1 MLMKALFVIHVLAA
15 LFILSCRNITGSALS
30 TSDEEKLSSL
40 EKQSFYF
47 DYILDGKEMHVNA
60 DEIVSAYYPD
70 KNKTFTI
77 YAGKDDSVLVLLT
90 VGRDIRKPSV
100 TPSGSANPKM
110 NIPMGSVSLQDSPEK
125 NNESHSYNS
134 TSPEGTPVIAD
145 AIVITGS
152 QKEGDT
158 ARIITG
164 SFHAK
169 TYRGSKE
176 TGDEYTEH
184 VIKGKFRI
192 RHEFHSYNG
201 GSF

>member
-1 MLMKALFVIHVLAA
+1 MKVLFVIHVLVA
-15 LFILSCRNITGSALS
+15 LLIFSCRNTTGSTLK
-30 TSDEEKLSSL
+30 TSDKEKLSSL
-40 EKQSFYF
+40 GNQSFYF

-110 NIPMGSVSLQDSPEK
+110 NIPMGSVSLQDYPEK

-164 SFHAK
+164 SFHSK
-169 TYRGSKE
+169 TYSDNSKNLNKNA
-176 TGDEYTEH
+176 EH
-184 VIKGKFRI
+184 FIKGKFRI

>member
-1 MLMKALFVIHVLAA
+1 MKRLFVICVLTTV
-15 LFILSCRNITGSALS
+15 FFSCRNTTVSAPKSSDLEKLGSAAM
-30 TSDEEKLSSL
+30 
-40 EKQSFYF
+40 QGFYF

-110 NIPMGSVSLQDSPEK
+110 NIPMGSVSLQDYPEK

-134 TSPEGTPVIAD
+134 TSPDGTPVIAD

>member
-1 MLMKALFVIHVLAA
+1 MLIKALFVIHVLAA
-15 LFILSCRNITGSALS
+15 LFILSCRNTTGSALK
-30 TSDEEKLSSL
+30 TSDEEKLSFL
-40 EKQSFYF
+40 GKQSFYF

-60 DEIVSAYYPD
+60 DEIVSTYYPD
-70 KNKTFTI
+70 KNKTFTV

-110 NIPMGSVSLQDSPEK
+110 NIPMGSVSLQDYPEK